1 MASQEA
7 ELIEQAELTGAVAG
21 RERGLWGDAF
31 YRLSRNRLAMAG
43 LVLLIVVVGVAA
55 AAANIDAVQRYDP
68 YSDQLYDHVQEAPS
82 ASHPF
87 GTDNLGRDNWARV
100 WTGVSISL
108 QIGIG
113 TQIVVLIIGLLVG
126 ATAALGGR
134 LTDNVMM
141 RLTDITYAFPDLLFI
156 ILMRSVLVG
165 RDWPVLDDP
174 KLQVILAIAFVN
186 WTIIARLVRGQM
198 LSLAERDFVLAA
210 KALGASPWRVVVQH
224 MLPNSLGPVIVAVT
238 FGIPIAIFA
247 EAALGFIGFGLP
259 PPTASL
265 GRLVSDGYA
274 YVQVNYW
281 VVVFPASA
289 VAILMLC
296 FTFVGDGLRDALD
309 PRTR

>member
-1 MASQEA
+1 MQDAEPIERA
-7 ELIEQAELTGAVAG
+7 ELEGVRLTT
-21 RERGLWGDAF
+21 RERGLWGDAY
-31 YRLSRNRLAMAG
+31 YRLTRNRLAMAA
-43 LVLLIVVVGVAA
+43 LVLLIAIAALTA
-55 AAANIDAVQRYDP
+55 AAANIHAVQRYDP
-68 YSDQLYDHVQEAPS
+68 YMDQDYEHLQEGPTLT
-82 ASHPF
+82 HFF

-100 WTGVSISL
+100 LAGVSISL

-113 TQIVVLIIGLLVG
+113 TQIVVLLIGLAVG
-126 ATAALGGR
+126 AMAALGGR
-134 LTDNVMM
+134 FTDNVMM

-156 ILMRSVLVG
+156 ILMRSVLSG
-165 RDWPVLDDP
+165 RDWPVIDNP

-186 WTIIARLVRGQM
+186 WTTIARLVRGQM

-210 KALGASPWRVVVQH
+210 RALGASPRRVVVQH

-281 VVVFPASA
+281 VAVFPAAA
-289 VAILMLC
+289 VAMLMLC
-296 FTFVGDGLRDALD
+296 FTFLGDGLRDALD
-309 PRTR
+309 PRMR

>member
-1 MASQEA
+1 MQEA
-7 ELIEQAELTGAVAG
+7 ELIEQAELAGAIVS

-43 LVLLIVVVGVAA
+43 LVLLIVVAGVAA

-68 YSDQLYDHVQEAPS
+68 YSDQIYTAIQEAPS
-82 ASHPF
+82 GSHFF

-100 WTGVSISL
+100 LTGVSISL

-134 LTDNVMM
+134 FTDNVMM
-141 RLTDITYAFPDLLFI
+141 RLTDVTYAFPDLLFI

-281 VVVFPASA
+281 VVVFPAAA